1 MAAYHNNKDT
11 PVERAFRENIGSLTR
26 FLRQFFNS
34 PADVEDVLQE
44 TFLKVFEAEHAT
56 IISEPRAFLFKTAKN
71 LSLNELS
78 KRRTR
83 RTEALA
89 DIDLLTVLIS
99 ESNGYDSQPE
109 LKTAVEK
116 RLALA
121 WELVDQMSPRVRE
134 VFILRKVHGL
144 KQREIA
150 EWLGIAES
158 TVEKH
163 IAKGLELISASDLN

>member
-1 MAAYHNNKDT
+1 MAAYHNSKNT
-11 PVERAFRENIGSLTR
+11 PVERAFGENIGSLTR
-26 FLRQFFNS
+26 FLRQFFDS

-44 TFLKVFEAEHAT
+44 TFLKVFEAEHTT
-56 IISEPRAFLFKTAKN
+56 IISSPKAFLFKTAKN

-83 RTEALA
+83 KTDAVA
-89 DIDLLTVLIS
+89 DTDLLSVLIS
-99 ESNGYDSQPE
+99 ECNGYDSQPE
-109 LKTAVEK
+109 LETAVEE
-116 RLALA
+116 RLAMA
-121 WELVDQMSPRVRE
+121 CELVDQLSPRVRE

-150 EWLGIAES
+150 ERLGIAES

-163 IAKGLELISASDLN
+163 IAKGLERITASDLN

>member
-1 MAAYHNNKDT
+1 MAAYHNSKNT
-11 PVERAFRENIGSLTR
+11 PVDRAFRENIGSLTR
-26 FLRQFFNS
+26 FLRQFFDS

-44 TFLKVFEAEHAT
+44 TFLKVFEAEHTT
-56 IISEPRAFLFKTAKN
+56 IISSPKAFLFKTAKN

-83 RTEALA
+83 KTDAVA
-89 DIDLLTVLIS
+89 DIDLLSVLIS
-99 ESNGYDSQPE
+99 ERNGYDSQPE
-109 LKTAVEK
+109 LETAVEK
-116 RLALA
+116 RLAMA
-121 WELVDQMSPRVRE
+121 WELVDQLSPRVRE

-150 EWLGIAES
+150 ERLGIAES

-163 IAKGLELISASDLN
+163 IAKGLERITASDLN